1 MVPSPQQ
8 TPKPSKQR
16 NRRGAHAHTIAAVI
30 GDESLSRK
38 TESDSLRCT
47 APRNTMHP
55 QETNRCIPHTKP
67 AWHLGTALL
76 LWLALISCLL
86 AMSPSLAS
94 AATPS
99 LADGTY
105 EVAVTLEGGTGRASV
120 QSPAP
125 LTVHDGTA
133 TATIIWSSPHYDYM
147 VVEGTRYLPVND
159 GGNSTF
165 EIPVLTFDEPF
176 EVIADTT
183 AMSTPHEISYELT
196 FDSSS
201 VQAQMPDVTLL
212 ALGSL
217 LVAALAAYVAVRMRT
232 RRR

>member
-8 TPKPSKQR
+8 PPKPSERR
-16 NRRGAHAHTIAAVI
+16 NCHVVHAHTTAAII
-30 GDESLSRK
+30 GGGSLPRE
-38 TESDSLRCT
+38 TAIDSLRCV

-55 QETNRCIPHTKP
+55 QETTRCFPHAKS
-67 AWHLGTALL
+67 ARRLRTALV
-76 LWLALISCLL
+76 LWLALISWFF
-86 AMSPSLAS
+86 AMPPSLAS

-99 LADGTY
+99 LSDGAY

-120 QSPAP
+120 QSPTSM
-125 LTVHDGTA
+125 TVHDGSA
-133 TATIIWSSPHYDYM
+133 TATIVWSSPHYDYM

-183 AMSTPHEISYELT
+183 AMSTPHEITYELT
-196 FDSSS
+196 FVSSS
-201 VQAQMPDVTLL
+201 VQAQAPDVTLL

-217 LVAALAAYVAVRMRT
+217 LVAALAAYVAVRMR
-232 RRR
+232 RSR